1 MRTGGWEG
9 RPTLADGRRGHV
21 AAGRPAGRSRFAPSK
36 RGRSVSVRARGTG
49 GAAAAWR
56 IGARG
61 RVRRRAC
68 AGRSARPRTGPLPG
82 GDADAHQGGG
92 FEPRGL
98 TARAS
103 ERICSPLSAEGGNRT
118 PDRVIMSHVLF
129 PTELLRWRNEP
140 RAPNDTRRA
149 MVSLGAPDRHPE
161 PEPLFGPR
169 SHYPMDGPRCGGRR
183 GSFGARG
190 TRRFRPGGS
199 ERGSRGASHGY
210 GTARRAVAEG
220 SRPLRWCRA
229 VEVVRAVKERSGC
242 TSIRGRGNKKAPV
255 GLHAG
260 RGFRFR
266 ETCGGAFLRGSPDRC
281 PGDLGHELTVHGP

>member
-1 MRTGGWEG
+1 MRDRRAGG
-9 RPTLADGRRGHV
+9 L
-21 AAGRPAGRSRFAPSK
+21 
-36 RGRSVSVRARGTG
+36 
-49 GAAAAWR
+49 AAARR

-61 RVRRRAC
+61 LVRRRAR
-68 AGRSARPRTGPLPG
+68 ATRRAAHAPGRLPG
-82 GDADAHQGGG
+82 GDADVHQDGG
-92 FEPRGL
+92 FEPRGRS
-98 TARAS
+98 ARTS
-103 ERICSPLSAEGGNRT
+103 ERIFSPRSAEGGNRT
-118 PDRVIMSHVLF
+118 PARVIMGHVLF

-190 TRRFRPGGS
+190 ARRLSPGGS
-199 ERGSRGASHGY
+199 ERGTPGASHGY
-210 GTARRAVAEG
+210 GTAWCAVAEG

-229 VEVVRAVKERSGC
+229 IEVIRAVKERSGC
-242 TSIRGRGNKKAPV
+242 TSIRGRGNKKAPG